1 MVEVRRALLL
11 LTLTGCNEVYGL
23 DPTTVRDLEPPACST
38 VQFGVPV
45 QLEEFRDGATEY
57 DAQLSADGNELWFTM
72 DTVLPDMERRNLMYR
87 TVRGADGTFATPA
100 TLLDLVDMNERHTGD
115 PAMTADGKRVIFRV
129 DTTPS
134 TLYEGIREDAN
145 QIPFETIVPVLGFST
160 VPGGVRSFDLTWDG
174 LRLYFT
180 NNDGELSMGS
190 RPSRDQPFGSFVPL
204 GTDYEYP
211 TISGDELEIFYRHWD
226 DPDIEPTDTRM
237 FRRARA
243 SRSDPFGPEQLILD
257 DGSDPDIAPTS
268 SQLIVSVD
276 AGLAI
281 MKRRCEED

>member
-11 LTLTGCNEVYGL
+11 LTFGCNELYGL
-23 DPTTVRDLEPPACST
+23 DSTTVRDLEPPACST

-45 QLEEFRDGATEY
+45 HLDEFRGGFAEY
-57 DAQLSADGNELWFTM
+57 DAQLSADGNELWFTSS
-72 DTVLPDMERRNLMYR
+72 TEIAGGGRRNLLYR
-87 TVRGADGTFATPA
+87 TVRGDDDKFAPP
-100 TLLDLVDMNERHTGD
+100 TLLDLVGMNHLHTGD
-115 PAMTADGKRVIFRV
+115 TAMTADGRRLIFRI
-129 DTTPS
+129 DTSPA
-134 TLYEGIREDAN
+134 TLLEGIREDTN
-145 QIPFETIVPVLGFST
+145 QFPFETIVPVLGFSE
-160 VPGGVRSFDLTWDG
+160 VSGGGVRSFDLTWDG

-180 NNDGELSMGS
+180 NDDGELSMGT

-226 DPDIEPTDTRM
+226 DPDIAQTDTRV

-243 SRSDPFGPEQLILD
+243 SRTDPFGPEQLVLD

-281 MKRRCEED
+281 MKRRCEQD